1 MSIDHLDDEHKE
13 AFTKASLSFQSKLLE
28 LQRRVYEGKMT
39 VENFIDQLHGF
50 EKSIVEQDAIR
61 QARRDYYERIGMEPD
76 EADR

>member
-1 MSIDHLDDEHKE
+1 MSLECLDDEHKD
-13 AFTKASLSFQSKLLE
+13 AFMKASLSFQFKLLE

-50 EKSIVEQDAIR
+50 EKSIEHQDIIR
-61 QARRDYYERIGMEPD
+61 QDRRNSYEKMGMEPD